1 MNAISDGHLVVYYPH
16 MLVLPEFQNKGI
28 GKKMMDA
35 MQKVYSDFH
44 QQMITADGDAIGFY
58 KKLGFSKAGHTE
70 SMWIY
75 SGDDH

>member
-1 MNAISDGHLVVYYPH
+1 
-16 MLVLPEFQNKGI
+16 
-28 GKKMMDA
+28 MMGA
-35 MQKVYSDFH
+35 MQEVYGDFH